1 MEFNYY
7 PYNQGAGSSL
17 FEDVLMC
24 PSMAVEFSLMTIPD
38 DLFESGSE
46 CCHFQYEEPPAS
58 PTSTEMATET
68 FNYNQDLPPTKTTQT
83 EPQSPK
89 PSKKPSFP
97 SQTLRKSSDHKKP
110 IFDDNSTVSS
120 DTILPEN
127 PANPAGKYSNSI
139 KFYLK
144 ANQINSAQ
152 KLTKKHTTHL
162 RRKFGIKT
170 HQVKRVA
177 ESYFS
182 GSRGA
187 GRPERYVK
195 INSLMKNWCGRF
207 EVREG
212 RVPSI
217 DEICREG
224 FRVKRLGEV
233 EFEGEREWKCSKGW
247 AKRFLLKNGSRV
259 GGEQREEEG

>member
-46 CCHFQYEEPPAS
+46 CCHFQYEEPPAT
-58 PTSTEMATET
+58 PTSTQMATET
-68 FNYNQDLPPTKTTQT
+68 FSYNHHTPPTKFTQT

-89 PSKKPSFP
+89 LPKRASSPKNP
-97 SQTLRKSSDHKKP
+97 RKSSDHKKP
-110 IFDDNSTVSS
+110 IFDDSSTQSS
-120 DTILPEN
+120 DTVLPEK
-127 PANPAGKYSNSI
+127 PANPIGKYSNNI
-139 KFYLK
+139 KSYLK
-144 ANQINSAQ
+144 ANLINTA
-152 KLTKKHTTHL
+152 KALTKQHTTHL
-162 RRKFGIKT
+162 RRKYGIKT

-195 INSLMKNWCGRF
+195 VNSVMKNWCGKF
-207 EVREG
+207 KAREG

-224 FRVKRLGEV
+224 FRVKGLGKV

-247 AKRFLLKNGSRV
+247 AKRFLLKNGMSLDCSDQ
-259 GGEQREEEG
+259 E

>member
-46 CCHFQYEEPPAS
+46 CCHFQYEEPPAT
-58 PTSTEMATET
+58 PTSTQMATET
-68 FNYNQDLPPTKTTQT
+68 FNYNPHTPPSKITQT

-89 PSKKPSFP
+89 LSKRPSSPQIP
-97 SQTLRKSSDHKKP
+97 RKSSDHKKP
-110 IFDDNSTVSS
+110 IFDDSSTQSS
-120 DTILPEN
+120 DTVLPEN
-127 PANPAGKYSNSI
+127 PANPIGKYSNNI
-139 KFYLK
+139 KSYLK
-144 ANQINSAQ
+144 ANQISTA
-152 KLTKKHTTHL
+152 KALTKQHTTHL
-162 RRKFGIKT
+162 RRKYGIKT

-195 INSLMKNWCGRF
+195 VNSVMKNWCGKF
-207 EVREG
+207 KAREG

-224 FRVKRLGEV
+224 FRVKGLGKV
-233 EFEGEREWKCSKGW
+233 EFEGERDWKCSKGW
-247 AKRFLLKNGSRV
+247 AKRFLLKNGMSLDCLDQ
-259 GGEQREEEG
+259 E